1 MAQTLA
7 NVRVSSATVNTEQ
20 ITGTETKLAYVQ
32 LTSRG
37 MKAYQEGIVPDKG
50 MTAWA
55 GLEEANLKLMGLTME
70 GAGTP
75 ALMMKAFDNDGS
87 NQFAEADF
95 SIFGTMLPDA
105 PTQEQSK
112 QYPVAKLR
120 FVEDERSVFRGDP
133 RGTLSTLFSQVELRT
148 EDIETEGVVET
159 WLVLIGIA

>member
-7 NVRVSSATVNTEQ
+7 NVRVSSATVNVEP
-20 ITGTETKLAYVQ
+20 IDGTETKLAYVQ

-37 MKAYQEGIVPDKG
+37 MKAYQDNVVPDKG

-55 GLEEANLKLMGLTME
+55 GLEPQNLSLMSLTME

-87 NQFAEADF
+87 GSFAEADF
-95 SIFGTMLPDA
+95 SIFGTVLPDA

-120 FVEDERSVFRGDP
+120 FIEDDRCVFRGDP
-133 RGTLSTLFSQVELRT
+133 RGTLSTLFTQVELRT
-148 EDIETEGVVET
+148 EDIDGET